1 MARRYYNNRDKYWRA
16 SPTCQDTWNTFT
28 VTSSLRVYV
37 RPWSTPG
44 VDVGYLS
51 DRGTFISLGHTW
63 SSYRVSME
71 HFKYSMLKGV
81 DVILEVKRVWMCWS
95 ILPAFRF
102 PKFSVCVVFV
112 NMNNMLACFLYRWTT
127 LLNLDEQLCWIFGP
141 PRSCAGARKSL
152 VFKVEENNMSM
163 NMLVTVLHWVYG
175 NSLDRT
181 LSVFCCTLP
190 LSLSMVQL
198 ILQQLLRQ
206 LLWQLS

>member
-1 MARRYYNNRDKYWRA
+1 MLDHEVLQVWMWDIYLIGAHLFHW
-16 SPTCQDTWNTFT
+16 DTPGRFTEWAWNT
-28 VTSSLRVYV
+28 SN
-37 RPWSTPG
+37 TPCWKG
-44 VDVGYLS
+44 DA
-51 DRGTFISLGHTW
+51 
-63 SSYRVSME
+63 E
-71 HFKYSMLKGV
+71 GV

-163 NMLVTVLHWVYG
+163 NMLVTVMMLQMKGENIIKCLNIWKIWHID
-175 NSLDRT
+175 SSSSALPQI
-181 LSVFCCTLP
+181 LLQIHFCTFH
-190 LSLSMVQL
+190 
-198 ILQQLLRQ
+198 QQG
-206 LLWQLS
+206 

>member
-1 MARRYYNNRDKYWRA
+1 MLDHEVLQVWMWDIYLIGAHLFHW
-16 SPTCQDTWNTFT
+16 DTPGRVTEWAWNT
-28 VTSSLRVYV
+28 SN
-37 RPWSTPG
+37 TPCWKG
-44 VDVGYLS
+44 DA
-51 DRGTFISLGHTW
+51 
-63 SSYRVSME
+63 E
-71 HFKYSMLKGV
+71 GV